1 MLICGL
7 IVVELAAAWLRIVAK
22 RFRLIKLLTPFQSV
36 YCTFDLAVE
45 ESMLFEDEESL
56 RAEKEG
62 ADKEAEATDGG
73 GKTDTEKS
81 TDVSTNNEST
91 GEKSTYMEVVQ
102 NLRTLMGVG
111 ADTPQS
117 KDENHESNLRSAAKE
132 ALTALFATEIN
143 KQIGMNRYK
152 TAEKVPVPI
161 SLDDLDKCTVVDVT
175 PPTQRPDYVPTEIWS
190 PTDCLVEMVSCFIQ
204 VSNATSPP
212 LPEFD
217 KDDEMAMRFVTA
229 ACNLRQYVFGIE
241 PNQSL
246 YDAKGIAGNSEFM
259 MCAW

>member
-1 MLICGL
+1 
-7 IVVELAAAWLRIVAK
+7 
-22 RFRLIKLLTPFQSV
+22 
-36 YCTFDLAVE
+36 
-45 ESMLFEDEESL
+45 MLFEDEESL

-62 ADKEAEATDGG
+62 AEKDAELATDGG
-73 GKTDTEKS
+73 GRTDTEKS
-81 TDVSTNNEST
+81 TDASTNNESS
-91 GEKSTYMEVVQ
+91 GEKSTYMEQVQ

-111 ADTPQS
+111 TGTPQS
-117 KDENHESNLRSAAKE
+117 KDENHESSLRLSAKD
-132 ALTALFATEIN
+132 ALTALFATEID

-161 SLDDLDKCTVVDVT
+161 SSQDLDKCTATDLT
-175 PPTQRPDYVPTEIWS
+175 PPTERVGYAPTEIWTPS
-190 PTDCLVEMVSCFIQ
+190 DCLVEMISCFIQ
-204 VSNATSPP
+204 VSNSTSPP

-246 YDAKGIAGNSEFM
+246 YDAKGIAGNSKFIRYIVVYVCSNADLCFLCSSHSCNRHHQCYRSWIASVTGVSHSKM
-259 MCAW
+259 PIDT